1 MRTEIIIKKLT
12 DESVLRRACDMT
24 RKPGMVP
31 SQMTLEKIYRC
42 EHSPIRTQQFWIEL
56 HGIETFVSV
65 HLVRHKIGVEHY
77 IESNRDDRIPYAE
90 GSSPRYQGYTGRFF
104 RDLFDYADGKL
115 YWKKRLSENSKY
127 QVGDE
132 AGGIAA
138 GDRWMVGI
146 GGKELYRSVIVF
158 MLHEDYR
165 PPVVD
170 HINGNPS
177 DDRIENLR
185 AATWTQNLQNKTN
198 PKANKTGFKGVKF
211 DDRNATNKYTARIQV
226 DGDSM
231 YLGAFATAEEAA
243 LAYDKAAIQY
253 FGEFAALNF
262 PDSKKPITREEAVN
276 HGMYV
281 NAQALIAMS
290 LKRLCY
296 ASHGR
301 TVATY
306 MKLKKAMKKVD
317 PALSDAMVPACV
329 YRNGICP
336 ELRECKP
343 GLAAVMK
350 AYSKEK

>member
-56 HGIETFVSV
+56 RGIETFVSV
-65 HLVRHKIGVEHY
+65 HLVRHNVGVTHFV
-77 IESNRDDRIPYAE
+77 ESNRDDR
-90 GSSPRYQGYTGRFF
+90 
-104 RDLFDYADGKL
+104 
-115 YWKKRLSENSKY
+115 
-127 QVGDE
+127 
-132 AGGIAA
+132 GGA
-138 GDRWMVGI
+138 GD
-146 GGKELYRSVIVF
+146 
-158 MLHEDYR
+158 D
-165 PPVVD
+165 VV
-170 HINGNPS
+170 
-177 DDRIENLR
+177 
-185 AATWTQNLQNKTN
+185 
-198 PKANKTGFKGVKF
+198 
-211 DDRNATNKYTARIQV
+211 
-226 DGDSM
+226 
-231 YLGAFATAEEAA
+231 
-243 LAYDKAAIQY
+243 
-253 FGEFAALNF
+253 
-262 PDSKKPITREEAVN
+262 TRESPVN

-281 NAQALIAMS
+281 NAQALINMS

-296 ASHGR
+296 ASHSR
-301 TVATY
+301 TVSTY
-306 MKLKKAMKKVD
+306 MKLKKAMRKVD